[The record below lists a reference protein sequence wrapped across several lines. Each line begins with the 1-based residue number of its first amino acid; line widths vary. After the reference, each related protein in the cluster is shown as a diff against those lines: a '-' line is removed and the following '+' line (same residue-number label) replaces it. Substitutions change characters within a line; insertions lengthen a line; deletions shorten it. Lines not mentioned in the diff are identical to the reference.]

1 MVTWSRFVLSMR
13 MVSPLGLVNRSGVS
27 VHAYSMNVS
36 VAFSLSSC
44 AFALAGA
51 AAKMVAITTAHAQPL
66 PAHFMIRIS

>member
-1 MVTWSRFVLSMR
+1 
-13 MVSPLGLVNRSGVS
+13 VNRSGVS
-27 VHAYSMNVS
+27 VHAYSIKVS

-51 AAKMVAITTAHAQPL
+51 AAKMVAITTAHQPL